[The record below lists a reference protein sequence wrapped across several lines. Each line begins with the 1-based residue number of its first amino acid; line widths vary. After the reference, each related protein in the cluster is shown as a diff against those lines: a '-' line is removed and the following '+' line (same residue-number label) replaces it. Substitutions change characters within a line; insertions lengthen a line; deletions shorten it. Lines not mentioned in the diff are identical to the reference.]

1 MQGVIIGNVSN
12 TYKIETTEK
21 IYVAYARGKFKNRDI
36 KPLVGD
42 RVEIEVTDEEKNEAI
57 IEEILPRNNE
67 IKRPKIANI
76 DQIIFIISTKNPKPD
91 LLMLDKQ
98 LAYAE
103 KIHVEPIIVVNK
115 CDLKEIYKSIKELYS
130 KVGYK
135 VIVTSAKQNIGINEL
150 KQVLRNKIS
159 VFSGNSGVG
168 KSSIINAL
176 FDKEKT
182 QEGEI
187 SKKNK
192 KCKNTTTD
200 TKLYKL
206 EKDTYIADTPGFSSF
221 EISEIESKELDKCF
235 REFMPEIEKCE
246 FVGCTHIKEE
256 NCGVKKAMQEGKI
269 STERYERYC
278 NMYDEL
284 KEKEKYKW

>member
-1 MQGVIIGNVSN
+1 MQGIIIGNVSN

-135 VIVTSAKQNIGINEL
+135 VIVTSAKQNIGIDEL
-150 KQVLRNKIS
+150 KQVLQNKIS

-192 KCKNTTTD
+192 KGKNTTTD
-200 TKLYKL
+200 TKL
-206 EKDTYIADTPGFSSF
+206 
-221 EISEIESKELDKCF
+221 
-235 REFMPEIEKCE
+235 
-246 FVGCTHIKEE
+246 
-256 NCGVKKAMQEGKI
+256 
-269 STERYERYC
+269 
-278 NMYDEL
+278 
-284 KEKEKYKW
+284 

>member
-76 DQIIFIISTKNPKPD
+76 DQIVFIISTKNPKPD

-135 VIVTSAKQNIGINEL
+135 VIVTSAKHNIGIDEL

-187 SKKNK
+187 SQKNK
-192 KCKNTTTD
+192 KGKNTTTD

-221 EISEIESKELDKCF
+221 EISEIESTELDKCF
-235 REFMPEIEKCE
+235 REFVPEIEKCE

-256 NCGVKKAMQEGKI
+256 NCGVKKAMQEGRV

-278 NMYDEL
+278 SMYYEL

>member
-1 MQGVIIGNVSN
+1 MEGIIIGNISN

-57 IEEILPRNNE
+57 IEEIKTRKKE

-76 DQIIFIISTKNPKPD
+76 EQIVFIVATKNPKPD

-98 LAYAE
+98 LAYSE
-103 KIHVEPIIVVNK
+103 KIKIEPIIIVNK
-115 CDLKEIYKSIKELYS
+115 CDLKDEYKTIKELYT

-135 VIVTSAKQNIGINEL
+135 VIVTSAKQNIGIDEL
-150 KQVLRNKIS
+150 KQELQNKTS

-176 FDKEKT
+176 FNTEKT

-187 SKKNK
+187 SCKNK
-192 KCKNTTTD
+192 KGKNTTTD
-200 TKLYKL
+200 IKLYEL
-206 EKDTYIADTPGFSSF
+206 EKNTYIADTPGFSSF
-221 EISEIESKELDKCF
+221 EISEIESTELDKCF
-235 REFMPEIEKCE
+235 REFVPEIEKCE

-256 NCGVKKAMQEGKI
+256 NCGVKKAMQEGRV

-278 NMYDEL
+278 KIYSEL